1 MPQQTQHRME
11 QAVLGAIIARPETAA
26 KVLDR
31 IPPEEWSGPH
41 EAIAAAVQSLIEH
54 DHPVTT
60 FTVLDQLTRVG
71 ALVRSGGGAYLMELD
86 QARAAPG
93 EDEYL
98 TDALEQVMIR
108 RHALIVGQRFLQ
120 RLENPE
126 TSPEEAV
133 HATTEELSR
142 IGSPQAAVE
151 THGWPDGEFDPE
163 PDWVIPGLLAAD
175 ERVMLTG
182 GEGLGK
188 SMLIRQL
195 VAAVAIGKHPFTFTE
210 FEPAAA
216 LHIDLENPRSVSD
229 ASYRLIRNGLRFAR
243 VDLPGATLH
252 RVEPRLFDVEN
263 PRDVSWLLR
272 LVRVVQPRIIA
283 IGPVKNMSSQDLNEE
298 RNAVKVHTVLN
309 RVRAEACAALIVEGH
324 AGHSSRGLDG
334 DWRPRGSSSFLG
346 WPEIGLGMK
355 PVPDS
360 AIRSARLVSW
370 RGART
375 MGRGW
380 PEHLVAGS
388 PWPWVEDP
396 RLEG

>member
-1 MPQQTQHRME
+1 
-11 QAVLGAIIARPETAA
+11 V
-26 KVLDR
+26 
-31 IPPEEWSGPH
+31 
-41 EAIAAAVQSLIEH
+41 AIAAAIQALTER
-54 DHPVTT
+54 DAPVTSM
-60 FTVLDQLTRVG
+60 TVLEQLRAVG
-71 ALVRSGGGAYLMELD
+71 ALVRSGGGAYLLELD
-86 QARAAPG
+86 TLRASTG

-98 TDALEQVMIR
+98 TDVLEVAMIR
-108 RHALIVGQRFLQ
+108 RQATVIGNRFLQ
-120 RLENPE
+120 RLSNPE

-133 HATTEELSR
+133 HATTDELTK
-142 IGSPQAAVE
+142 IGSPQAEIE

-195 VAAVAIGKHPFTFTE
+195 VASVAIGRDPFSFNA
-210 FEPAAA
+210 FDPAPA
-216 LHIDLENPRSVSD
+216 LHVDLENPRSVSD
-229 ASYRLIRNGLRFAR
+229 AAYRHIRNGLRFAKIE
-243 VDLPGATLH
+243 LPGGTLH
-252 RVEPRLFDVEN
+252 RIEPRLFDVED

-272 LVRVVQPRIIA
+272 VVRKLRPRLIA

-309 RVRAEACAALIVEGH
+309 RVRAESSAALVVEGH
-324 AGHSSRGLDG
+324 AGHSSRGVDG

-355 PVPDS
+355 PVPDT
-360 AIRSARLVSW
+360 AIRSAKLVSW

-375 MGRGW
+375 MGRDW

-396 RLEG
+396 RLET